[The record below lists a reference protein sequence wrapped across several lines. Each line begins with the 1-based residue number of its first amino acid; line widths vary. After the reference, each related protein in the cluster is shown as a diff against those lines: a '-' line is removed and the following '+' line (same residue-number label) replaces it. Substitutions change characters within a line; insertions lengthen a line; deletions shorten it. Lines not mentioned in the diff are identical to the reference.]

1 MAQRW
6 LAAVLLHS
14 EEGFRRVKGYAEIP
28 DVIAAIEAEQAVD
41 PQQVRPA
48 A

>member
-14 EEGFRRVKGYAEIP
+14 EKGFRKIKGYE
-28 DVIAAIEAEQAVD
+28 DIAAVVRAIEAEQAETKNMKS
-41 PQQVRPA
+41 A

>member
-6 LAAVLLHS
+6 LAAVLLHC
-14 EEGFRRVKGYAEIP
+14 EEGIRRIKGYADIP
-28 DVIAAIEAEQAVD
+28 LGVEEIEAEQAGD
-41 PQQVRPA
+41 LQQVRPA